1 MLDIFKNFGV
11 EKMKVLIT
19 DEISASAL
27 EIMKSSGLELDVK
40 VGLKEDELI
49 SLAPNYDA
57 FVIRS
62 GVKITAKILE
72 SGANGKLK
80 IIGRAGVGVDNV
92 DKDSAKALG
101 IVVENTPFG
110 NTNAA
115 AEQTLA
121 LMMLTAR
128 PNYLACKSMKE
139 GKWDRKSFEGTELK
153 AKTLGLIGF
162 GNVGKKVA
170 KVAQSLEMNVL
181 VYDPFL
187 PDEKF
192 KELNVTKSE
201 LNEIYTKS
209 DYITVHVPLTD
220 KTKNM
225 ISDEQF
231 DKMKNGVRI
240 LNVARGGV
248 INENALL
255 TALNNGK
262 VASAGLD
269 VYSEEPPLNKELI
282 MHNNVICTPHLGA
295 STIEAQENVGLEV
308 AEQMVLALN
317 KKEVK
322 NCVNGL
328 SKLKE

>member
-1 MLDIFKNFGV
+1 MA
-11 EKMKVLIT
+11 KVLVT
-19 DEISASAL
+19 DKISSRAL
-27 EIMKSSGLELDVK
+27 EIIKNEGIEVDVLTGKNEEELT
-40 VGLKEDELI
+40 L
-49 SLAPNYDA
+49 LAPNYDA

-62 GVKITAKILE
+62 GVKITKKVLE
-72 SGANGKLK
+72 AGARGKLK

-92 DKDSAKALG
+92 DKEAAKENG

-121 LMMLTAR
+121 LMMLCAR

-139 GKWDRKSFEGTELK
+139 GRWDRKSFEGTELK

-170 KVAQSLEMNVL
+170 KVALAMEMNVI

-187 PDEKF
+187 AEEKF
-192 KELNVTKSE
+192 KELGVKKAE
-201 LNEIYTKS
+201 LEEIYTDA

-231 DKMKNGVRI
+231 IKMKNGVRI

-248 INENALL
+248 INESALLNAL
-255 TALNNGK
+255 NSGK
-262 VASAGLD
+262 VAFAGLD

-282 MHNNVICTPHLGA
+282 MHEKVTCTPHLGA
-295 STIEAQENVGLEV
+295 STFEAQENVGLEI
-308 AEQMVLALN
+308 AEQIVLAL
-317 KKEVK
+317 KKWEVK

-328 SKLKE
+328 NKLRE

>member
-1 MLDIFKNFGV
+1 MA
-11 EKMKVLIT
+11 KVLVT
-19 DEISASAL
+19 DEISASAI
-27 EIMKSSGLELDVK
+27 EIMKSAGLQIDVK
-40 VGLKEDELI
+40 LGLKEDELT

-62 GVKITAKILE
+62 GVKITAKVLE
-72 SGANGKLK
+72 SGSKGKLK
-80 IIGRAGVGVDNV
+80 VIGRAGVGVDNV
-92 DKDSAKALG
+92 DKESAKALG

-115 AEQTLA
+115 AEQTLS
-121 LMMLTAR
+121 LMMLAAR

-170 KVAQSLEMNVL
+170 KVALALEMKVI

-187 PDEKF
+187 PVEKF
-192 KELNVTKSE
+192 SE
-201 LNEIYTKS
+201 LGVIKAELEEIYAS
-209 DYITVHVPLTD
+209 ADYITVHVPLTD

-231 DKMKNGVRI
+231 LKMKKNVRI

-248 INENALL
+248 INEIALL
-255 TALNNGK
+255 NALNNGK
-262 VASAGLD
+262 VASAALD

-282 MHNNVICTPHLGA
+282 MHEKVICTPHLGA
-295 STIEAQENVGLEV
+295 STFEAQENVGLEV

-317 KKEVK
+317 KNEVK

-328 SKLKE
+328 AKLRE

>member
-1 MLDIFKNFGV
+1 MAKVLVTDQVSETALDI
-11 EKMKVLIT
+11 MKR
-19 DEISASAL
+19 A
-27 EIMKSSGLELDVK
+27 GLELDVK
-40 VGLKEDELI
+40 TGLKEDELSSI
-49 SLAPNYDA
+49 AGNYDA

-62 GVKITAKILE
+62 GVKITAKVLE
-72 SGANGKLK
+72 AGSKGKLK

-121 LMMLTAR
+121 LMMLCAR
-128 PNYLACKSMKE
+128 PNYLACKSMKD

-153 AKTLGLIGF
+153 AKTLGIVGF

-170 KVAQSLEMNVL
+170 KVALAMEMNVL
-181 VYDPFL
+181 VFDPFI
-187 PDEKF
+187 PD
-192 KELNVTKSE
+192 TKLAEFGVSKAE
-201 LNEIYTKS
+201 VFDIVKNA

-220 KTKNM
+220 KTKDM
-225 ISDEQF
+225 FSDDQF
-231 DKMKNGVRI
+231 AQMKNGVRI

-255 TALNNGK
+255 KALNSGK
-262 VASAGLD
+262 VAAAGLD

-282 MHNNVICTPHLGA
+282 MHDKVICTPHLGA
-295 STIEAQENVGLEV
+295 STFEAQENVGLEV
-308 AEQMVLALN
+308 AEQMVLALQ
-317 KKEVK
+317 KGEVK

-328 SKLKE
+328 TKLRN

>member
-1 MLDIFKNFGV
+1 
-11 EKMKVLIT
+11 MKVLIT
-19 DEISASAL
+19 DPISETAL
-27 EIMKSSGLELDVK
+27 EIMKSSGLELEVK
-40 VGLKEDELI
+40 IGLKEDELAI
-49 SLAPNYDA
+49 IAPNYDA

-62 GVKITAKILE
+62 GVKVTAKILE
-72 SGANGKLK
+72 AGANGKLK
-80 IIGRAGVGVDNV
+80 VIGRAGVGVDNV
-92 DKDSAKALG
+92 DKESAKALG

-153 AKTLGLIGF
+153 AKTLGLIGL

-187 PDEKF
+187 GDEKF
-192 KELNVTKSE
+192 KEIGVTKAE
-201 LNEIYTKS
+201 LEDIYSKA

-231 DKMKNGVRI
+231 NKMKKGVRI

-248 INENALL
+248 INEIALL
-255 TALNNGK
+255 TALNKGI

-269 VYSEEPPLNKELI
+269 VYTEEPASNRELI
-282 MHNNVICTPHLGA
+282 IHPNVICTPHLGA

-308 AEQMVLALN
+308 AEQMVLALI

-328 SKLKE
+328 NKLRD

>member
-1 MLDIFKNFGV
+1 
-11 EKMKVLIT
+11 
-19 DEISASAL
+19 
-27 EIMKSSGLELDVK
+27 
-40 VGLKEDELI
+40 
-49 SLAPNYDA
+49 
-57 FVIRS
+57 RS
-62 GVKITAKILE
+62 GVKITSKVIE
-72 SGANGKLK
+72 SGATGKLK

-92 DKDSAKALG
+92 DKEKAKELG

-121 LMMLTAR
+121 LMMLCAR

-153 AKTLGLIGF
+153 GKTLGLIGF

-170 KVAQSLEMNVL
+170 KVAIAFEMNIL

-192 KELNVTKSE
+192 KEFGVRKAE
-201 LNEIYTKS
+201 LDEIYS
-209 DYITVHVPLTD
+209 QADYLTIHVPLTD
-220 KTKNM
+220 KTKKM
-225 ISDEQF
+225 ISDKEF
-231 DKMKNGVRI
+231 GEMKKGIRI

-248 INENALL
+248 IDENALL
-255 TALNNGK
+255 KALNEGK

-269 VYSEEPPLNKELI
+269 VYNEEPPLNKELI
-282 MHNNVICTPHLGA
+282 MHEKVFCTPHLGA
-295 STIEAQENVGLEV
+295 STLEAQENVGIEV
-308 AEQMVLALN
+308 AEQIVLALKN
-317 KKEVK
+317 GEIK

-328 SKLKE
+328 TKLR

>member
-1 MLDIFKNFGV
+1 MV
-11 EKMKVLIT
+11 KVLVT

-27 EIMKSSGLELDVK
+27 EIMKSSGLELEVK
-40 VGLKEDELI
+40 LGLKEDELI
-49 SLAPNYDA
+49 SLAPSYDA

-62 GVKITAKILE
+62 GVKITAKVLE
-72 SGANGKLK
+72 SGAKGKLK

-92 DKDSAKALG
+92 DKESAKALG

-121 LMMLTAR
+121 LMMLAAR

-170 KVAQSLEMNVL
+170 KVALALEMKVI

-187 PDEKF
+187 PAEKF
-192 KELNVTKSE
+192 SELGVTKAE
-201 LNEIYTKS
+201 LEEIYS
-209 DYITVHVPLTD
+209 SADYITVHVPLTD

-225 ISDEQF
+225 ISESEF
-231 DKMKNGVRI
+231 AKMKKNVRI

-248 INENALL
+248 INETALL
-255 TALNNGK
+255 NALNNGK
-262 VASAGLD
+262 VASAALD
-269 VYSEEPPLNKELI
+269 VYSEEPPLNQALI
-282 MHNNVICTPHLGA
+282 MHEKVVCTPHLGA
-295 STIEAQENVGLEV
+295 STFEAQENVGLEV

-317 KKEVK
+317 KGEVK

-328 SKLKE
+328 NKLRE

>member
-1 MLDIFKNFGV
+1 MA
-11 EKMKVLIT
+11 KVLVT
-19 DEISASAL
+19 DQISASAL
-27 EIMKSSGLELDVK
+27 EIMKNEGIELDVQTGK
-40 VGLKEDELI
+40 NEDELT

-62 GVKITAKILE
+62 GVKITRKVLE

-80 IIGRAGVGVDNV
+80 IVGRAGVGVDNV
-92 DKDSAKALG
+92 DKDAAKELG

-121 LMMLTAR
+121 LMMLSAR
-128 PNYLACKSMKE
+128 PNYLACKSMKD

-170 KVAQSLEMNVL
+170 KVALAMEMNVI

-187 PDEKF
+187 PAEKF
-192 KELNVTKSE
+192 VELGVKKAE
-201 LNEIYTKS
+201 LEEIYS
-209 DYITVHVPLTD
+209 NADYITVHVPLTD

-231 DKMKNGVRI
+231 TKMKNGVRI

-248 INENALL
+248 INETSLL
-255 TALNNGK
+255 TALNSGK
-262 VASAGLD
+262 VAAAGLD
-269 VYSEEPPLNKELI
+269 VYSEEPPANKELI
-282 MHNNVICTPHLGA
+282 MHEKVICTPHLGA
-295 STIEAQENVGLEV
+295 STFEAQENVGLEI
-308 AEQMVLALN
+308 AEQIVLAL
-317 KKEVK
+317 KKGEIK
-322 NCVNGL
+322 NCVNGVT
-328 SKLKE
+328 KIKE

>member
-1 MLDIFKNFGV
+1 MA
-11 EKMKVLIT
+11 KVLVT
-19 DEISASAL
+19 DSVSENSLS
-27 EIMKSSGLELDVK
+27 IMKNAGIEIDIKLN
-40 VGLKEDELI
+40 LKEDELTT
-49 SLAPNYDA
+49 LAPEYDG

-62 GVKITAKILE
+62 GVKITQKVLEAGAK
-72 SGANGKLK
+72 GKLK

-92 DKDSAKALG
+92 DKESAKALG
-101 IVVENTPFG
+101 IVVENTPLG

-153 AKTLGLIGF
+153 SKTLGLVGF

-170 KVAQSLEMNVL
+170 KVALAMEMNVI

-187 PDEKF
+187 ADEKF
-192 KELNVTKSE
+192 KELGVSKSTLE
-201 LNEIYTKS
+201 EIYLRA

-231 DKMKNGVRI
+231 AKMKNGVRI

-248 INENALL
+248 INETALL
-255 TALNNGK
+255 SALNSKK

-269 VYSEEPPLNKELI
+269 VYSEEPPLNKELV
-282 MHNNVICTPHLGA
+282 MHENVICTPHLGA
-295 STIEAQENVGLEV
+295 STLEAQENVGLEI
-308 AEQMVLALN
+308 AEQIVLALN

-328 SKLKE
+328 TKLRE